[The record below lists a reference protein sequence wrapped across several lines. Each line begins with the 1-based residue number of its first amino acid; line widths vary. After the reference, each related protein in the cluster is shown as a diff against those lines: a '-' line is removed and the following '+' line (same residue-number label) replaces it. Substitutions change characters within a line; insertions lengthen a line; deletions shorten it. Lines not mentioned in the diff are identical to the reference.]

1 MKRRDLAALALVLLP
16 ALAGA
21 AAPVVYRIA
30 PRDTDPSIKRYNE
43 PHFVMLDPSAAAS
56 ADLLVFLPGTE
67 GRPERVS
74 ELLKVALTQGYRT
87 VSLSYNNSPSVV
99 SLCVRDP
106 DPECSAK
113 VRLKRSLGEDA
124 TSRIDDTRSESILSR
139 LTMLLATLHR
149 DHPAEGWGGYL
160 QADGPRWERIALA
173 GHSQGAGMTAFIAQ
187 RKRVARAILF
197 SGPTDFY
204 GPGSRLA
211 PWILAGPGVTP
222 APAWYAAYHAREN
235 NAKLIALAYK
245 SLTVPEANV
254 VVHTLQPAWFITS
267 DPYHLIVPDGT
278 VPRASDGSPAYSGEW
293 RFLLGHSR

>member
-1 MKRRDLAALALVLLP
+1 MKRRGVAALVLALLP

-30 PRDTDPSIKRYNE
+30 PRDTDPSIKRFNQ
-43 PHFVMLDPSAAAS
+43 PHFVMLDPSVAAS

-106 DPECSAK
+106 DPECSGK

-124 TSRIDDTRSESILSR
+124 TARIDDTQSESILSR
-139 LTMLLATLHR
+139 LTMLLAALHR
-149 DHPAEGWGGYL
+149 DHPAEGWSGYL

-173 GHSQGAGMTAFIAQ
+173 GHSQGAGMTAFVAQ
-187 RKRVARAILF
+187 RKHVARAILF

-204 GPGSRLA
+204 GPGARLA
-211 PWILAGPGVTP
+211 PWILTGPGATP
-222 APAWYAAYHAREN
+222 AQNWFAAYHAKEN
-235 NAKLIALAYK
+235 NAELIALAYK
-245 SLTVPEANV
+245 SLTVPESNV
-254 VVHTLQPAWFITS
+254 VLHTLPPARSITS
-267 DPYHLIVPDGT
+267 DPYHLIVPNGA
-278 VPRASDGSPAYSGEW
+278 VPRAADGSPAYSAEW